1 MIKSKKQ
8 EAKNSNYRLIFNGDL
23 YKGSCFCISALEMSS
38 VKLLEERIAN
48 LEKQVYGLGKM
59 MNIDDP
65 APSNVIID
73 RLTDVSSLI
82 SSALSGREK
91 PNALIKRLP
100 ELNGYLEP
108 TCEDVDMPTSAK
120 AQLLLTMEPE
130 IVENYKL
137 LNKVQELMPVLESER
152 IKDAPELN
160 NTLNKLSLSYLEAY
174 EDSKELDA
182 HVHDLLS
189 KYNAVIN
196 SISESLII
204 LDNAVTAAEVAAKPK
219 KQTDD

>member
-1 MIKSKKQ
+1 MRRSYFRI
-8 EAKNSNYRLIFNGDL
+8 L
-23 YKGSCFCISALEMSS
+23 ALEMSS
-38 VKLLEERIAN
+38 VKLLEDRIAN
-48 LEKQVYGLGKM
+48 LEKQVYGLGRM

-65 APSNVIID
+65 APPNAIVD
-73 RLTDVSSLI
+73 RLTDVNSLI
-82 SSALSGREK
+82 NSALSGREK

-100 ELNGYLEP
+100 ELNSYLEP
-108 TCEDVDMPTSAK
+108 TSEDVDMPASAK
-120 AQLLLTMEPE
+120 AQLLLTMESE
-130 IVENYKL
+130 IMDNHKL
-137 LNKVQELMPVLESER
+137 LIKVQELAPVLKSER

-160 NTLNKLSLSYLEAY
+160 NTFNKISLSYLDAY
-174 EDSKELDA
+174 EDSKELNA

-204 LDNAVTAAEVAAKPK
+204 LDNAVTAAEIAAKPK

>member
-1 MIKSKKQ
+1 
-8 EAKNSNYRLIFNGDL
+8 
-23 YKGSCFCISALEMSS
+23 MSS
-38 VKLLEERIAN
+38 VKLLEDRIAN
-48 LEKQVYGLGKM
+48 LEKQVYGLGKTLS
-59 MNIDDP
+59 IDDP
-65 APSNVIID
+65 APSNALVD
-73 RLTDVSSLI
+73 RLTDVNSLI
-82 SSALSGREK
+82 NSAISNREK

-108 TCEDVDMPTSAK
+108 NSEDVDMPASAK

-130 IVENYKL
+130 IREIHAL
-137 LNKVQELMPVLESER
+137 LTKVQELAPVLESER
-152 IKDAPELN
+152 IKNAPELN
-160 NTLNKLSLSYLEAY
+160 STFNKLSLSYLEAY
-174 EDSKELDA
+174 EDSKELNA

-204 LDNAVTAAEVAAKPK
+204 LDNAVTAAEVAAMPK